1 MSILAHKRLAE
12 QALNEI
18 QALVPSGAVATQAWV
33 DDSFFRPRP
42 SVLSEGSPHRKL
54 MPHRE
59 PATPSDTTGAAMLV
73 GGDVAAPFRPDAR
86 SIGGGRVGHRLAA
99 CARVAWVFVVGVSFT
114 VDESVGRCGVAV
126 VISSRCPLP
135 FPRGVPSIISGRT
148 SGSRS
153 QEVSPRRS
161 LVDVVAKGSCS

>member
-1 MSILAHKRLAE
+1 VSILAQKRMAE
-12 QALNEI
+12 QTLNEI

-33 DDSFFRPRP
+33 DDSFFRARP

-59 PATPSDTTGAAMLV
+59 PATPSDTTGSAMLV

-99 CARVAWVFVVGVSFT
+99 CARVAWVFVAGVFT
-114 VDESVGRCGVAV
+114 VDESVGRCGAGV
-126 VISSRCPLP
+126 VISARCPLP
-135 FPRGVPSIISGRT
+135 SWRSVDHLLADLRIPKPGGESSPQSG
-148 SGSRS
+148 
-153 QEVSPRRS
+153 
-161 LVDVVAKGSCS
+161 